1 MEALRSGDK
10 QGPVDYSMTVYNKNI
25 HTASSRYELRQRDLL
40 FANSRL
46 PQWLILLA
54 AGVITVLVWGIAPP
68 MLVLGWLVLVGLLT
82 LMRIL
87 LTHRYRNSPPEQRLE
102 SRWNIWFL
110 IGNTASGLSLG
121 LVHLLLVPVD
131 VFSIQAGA
139 YAVTAGVTLCV
150 SIIYANRFSAFLTFA
165 LSSWLPPILFLL
177 LQNDPTSPYWGL
189 MGIVIFS
196 SMLLAAAFINRS
208 AQASLAS
215 EIRNDALVHQLD
227 DARQQAEALNQQLSG
242 EVQHRRDAEQQLR
255 QNHEVL
261 EHRVAQRTAEL
272 QQTQTRLT
280 LALEA
285 SALVLWDWDLQ
296 TDVIHH
302 TRLEK
307 IFGLAQTELNM
318 KNDLTPRLHPD
329 DVKQVRT
336 ALLEHFRHMTPY
348 FVEYRVRHQDGRWIW
363 IEDTGRAIQRD
374 ATGRVLRMIGT
385 RRDITARRQQ
395 HEQRRLAATVFEAT
409 SDGIFILDA
418 QRKILAVNQ
427 AFSVITGYSAQDI
440 IGAGYPL
447 SRDNKD
453 TLNTY
458 ARLRKTMQKHDR
470 WEGEVIEE
478 RRSGERY
485 PQWLQLTVVRDDA
498 GLVTR
503 YVGFFSDQ
511 TVRQKTEEQLKY
523 LTEHDPLTQLANRS
537 QFTRKLSEMTSG
549 ERQQDNKLA
558 LLHID
563 LDRFKHINDTLGHA
577 QADILLRKVASRLQN
592 LLPDAFLIARLSADE
607 FVVILRE
614 SNHAALVG
622 LAERTLSSLAKPI
635 VLDNNDL
642 IISASIGISLY
653 PQGAKNSLELI
664 NQANQAMQYA
674 KYLGGNSFQFYS
686 TDLPAQNTN
695 RLRLENELRKAI
707 SEEQLVLHYQ
717 PKLRLD
723 NQQIESA
730 EALVRWNHP
739 TRGMLLPGEF
749 IAIAEETGLILPLG
763 DQVLQLA
770 CAQAAQWLQRGPA
783 PIRVAVNMS
792 VQQLRQSNFS
802 SQIEALLEEH
812 QLPGRLLE
820 LELTENILLEYSE
833 TVESNIAALQQL
845 GVGLSVDD
853 FGTGYSS
860 LAYLKRFPILCLK
873 IDRSF
878 ITDLV
883 EQSRD
888 AAIVRAIVAMAHS
901 MNLQVVAEGVEHEN
915 QLAFLKTQ
923 GCDEVQGY
931 LISRP
936 LTAEAL
942 TSLLRDRLDAQT

>member
-1 MEALRSGDK
+1 MI
-10 QGPVDYSMTVYNKNI
+10 PNNKHI
-25 HTASSRYELRQRDLL
+25 RAVSSRYELRQRDLL

-54 AGVITVLVWGIAPP
+54 ACVITIQVWSIAPP
-68 MLVLGWLVLVGLLT
+68 MLLISWITLVSLLSLLRTLLT
-82 LMRIL
+82 A
-87 LTHRYRNSPPEQRLE
+87 RYFNNPSEQRLRP
-102 SRWNIWFL
+102 RWNVLFL
-110 IGNTASGLSLG
+110 ICNTASGLSFG
-121 LVHLLLVPVD
+121 LVHVLLVPVD
-131 VFSIQAGA
+131 VFAIQASV

-150 SIIYANRFSAFLTFA
+150 SIIYASRFGAFITFA
-165 LSSWLPPILFLL
+165 LSSWLPPIMFLFM
-177 LQNDPTSPYWGL
+177 QNDPTSPYWGL

-196 SMLLAAAFINRS
+196 AMLLAAAFINSS
-208 AQASLAS
+208 AKVSLAS
-215 EIRNDALVHQLD
+215 EIRNTALVQQLD
-227 DARQQAEALNQQLSG
+227 DARQQADALNQQLTG
-242 EVQHRRDAEQQLR
+242 EIQHRRDAEQQLR
-255 QNHEVL
+255 QSHEAL

-285 SALVLWDWDLQ
+285 SALVLWDWDLR
-296 TDVIHH
+296 TDVVHH
-302 TRLEK
+302 THLEK
-307 IFGLAQTELNM
+307 IFGLSQTELQM
-318 KNDLTPRLHPD
+318 KSDLTPRLHPD
-329 DVKQVRT
+329 DVEHVRT
-336 ALLEHFRHMTPY
+336 ALLDHFRNLTPY

-374 ATGRVLRMIGT
+374 NTGRVLRMIGT

-395 HEQRRLAATVFEAT
+395 HEQERLAATVFEAT
-409 SDGIFILDA
+409 SDGIFILDSEH
-418 QRKILAVNQ
+418 KILAVNQ
-427 AFSVITGYSAQDI
+427 AFSVITGYSAADI
-440 IGAGYPL
+440 IGASYPL
-447 SRDNKD
+447 SRSNQD

-458 ARLRKTMQKHDR
+458 RKLQKTMQKHDR
-470 WEGEVIEE
+470 WEGEIIEE

-485 PQWLQLTVVRDDA
+485 PQWLQLTVVRDEA
-498 GLVTR
+498 GKIAR

-511 TVRQKTEEQLKY
+511 TVRQKTEAQLKY
-523 LTEHDPLTQLANRS
+523 LTEYDPLTQLANRS

-549 ERQQDNKLA
+549 GRKQDNKLA

-577 QADILLRKVASRLQN
+577 QADILLRKVAARLQD

-607 FVVILRE
+607 FVVALRE
-614 SNHAALVG
+614 SNRTT
-622 LAERTLSSLAKPI
+622 LADLAKRILSSLAKPI
-635 VLDNNDL
+635 SLDNNDL

-653 PQGAKNSLELI
+653 PEGAKNSLELI

-674 KYLGGNSFQFYS
+674 KYLGGNSFQFHS
-686 TDLPAQNTN
+686 TGLPAQNTN
-695 RLRLENELRKAI
+695 RLHLENELRKAI
-707 SEEQLVLHYQ
+707 NEHELILHYQ

-723 NQQIESA
+723 NQRIESA

-739 TRGMLLPGEF
+739 SRGLLLPGEF
-749 IAIAEETGLILPLG
+749 ITIAEETGLILPLG
-763 DQVLQLA
+763 EQVLQLA
-770 CAQAAQWLQRGPA
+770 CAQAAQWLRHGPT

-792 VQQLRQSNFS
+792 VQQLRQANFA
-802 SQIEALLEEH
+802 SQVETLLEEH
-812 QLPGRLLE
+812 QLPGHLLE
-820 LELTENILLEYSE
+820 LELTENILLESSE

-878 ITDLV
+878 ITELADS
-883 EQSRD
+883 SRD

-901 MNLQVVAEGVEHEN
+901 MNLQVVAEGVEHES
-915 QLAFLKTQ
+915 QLAFLKSQ

-936 LTAEAL
+936 LAAEAL
-942 TSLLRDRLDAQT
+942 TALLKSRLQEQT